1 MALKVVVEGYM
12 AAPMVKDKLRNS
24 ERPCRRFWTTVQ
36 ALKWPATSTKDIGRV
51 GEWTGQVTVNERE
64 GASELLGSHLTA
76 SHIHPQLPSGVE
88 EWTGRAT
95 MIEHEGA
102 SELPGSHLTASHIHP
117 QLPDGVEEWTG
128 QVTMNEREDAS
139 ELLGSHLTA
148 SHIHPQLPGDSSRR
162 RSGHSMKER
171 FTRNDGQ
178 WRAPRPVSSII
189 HGSDPIVKP
198 LQQAHSSQEP
208 LCSAPWR
215 GP

>member
-102 SELPGSHLTASHIHP
+102 SELPGSHLTASQFIHSYP
-117 QLPDGVEEWTG
+117 EIRPEGGRVILWKSASLVMMVND
-128 QVTMNEREDAS
+128 ERQGLFHQSYMAP
-139 ELLGSHLTA
+139 
-148 SHIHPQLPGDSSRR
+148 IRSS
-162 RSGHSMKER
+162 
-171 FTRNDGQ
+171 N
-178 WRAPRPVSSII
+178 
-189 HGSDPIVKP
+189 
-198 LQQAHSSQEP
+198 
-208 LCSAPWR
+208 LCSKHIAARSRYAQPL
-215 GP
+215 GGGLNA

>member
-117 QLPDGVEEWTG
+117 QLP
-128 QVTMNEREDAS
+128 
-139 ELLGSHLTA
+139 
-148 SHIHPQLPGDSSRR
+148 GDSSRR

>member
-76 SHIHPQLPSGVE
+76 SHIHPQLP
-88 EWTGRAT
+88 
-95 MIEHEGA
+95 
-102 SELPGSHLTASHIHP
+102 
-117 QLPDGVEEWTG
+117 
-128 QVTMNEREDAS
+128 
-139 ELLGSHLTA
+139 
-148 SHIHPQLPGDSSRR
+148 GDSSRR

>member
-51 GEWTGQVTVNERE
+51 GEWTGPVNLNERG
-64 GASELLGSHLTA
+64 GAL
-76 SHIHPQLPSGVE
+76 
-88 EWTGRAT
+88 
-95 MIEHEGA
+95 
-102 SELPGSHLTASHIHP
+102 ELP
-117 QLPDGVEEWTG
+117 
-128 QVTMNEREDAS
+128 
-139 ELLGSHLTA
+139 GSHLTA

>member
-76 SHIHPQLPSGVE
+76 SHIHPQLP
-88 EWTGRAT
+88 
-95 MIEHEGA
+95 
-102 SELPGSHLTASHIHP
+102 
-117 QLPDGVEEWTG
+117 
-128 QVTMNEREDAS
+128 
-139 ELLGSHLTA
+139 
-148 SHIHPQLPGDSSRR
+148 GDSSRR

-189 HGSDPIVKP
+189 HGCDPIVKP

-208 LCSAPWR
+208 LCSAPWM